1 MKSLRPNAYRVLG
14 LPGEATWE
22 EIKRVAER
30 LRGLESWGSWSSPW
44 DMPMLGTVRRE
55 PSDIDAAVARLADTT
70 ERLRDR
76 LLWFH
81 ERDAES
87 AVSYLTTA
95 SIRDALEGWSTTTL
109 PVAKHDASV
118 VALLAALT
126 LDHDVE
132 DPALWNRMLREWAE
146 ATGRDEY
153 WLEVMRVEM
162 DGGFETPASLGDLRD
177 LRDSALS
184 QPAGVLL
191 DRARAAILDG
201 EGQIATRALGVLREA
216 LPTALFDE
224 LCGELAAHLWGGATS
239 TAPTRKA
246 HHVESQPR
254 PAPPKPVVVE
264 PAVEP
269 PAPWATPPASTASE
283 QEPAE
288 PTAEAPAVADPSEEP
303 PVPRIDR
310 RMMSERLARLRAMSS
325 STPPVD
331 RAPEPMDRAPE
342 PVVPTPE
349 PVVRTPEPVVRTPEP
364 VVPTPEPV
372 IRAPEPVVHTTEPI
386 PERPPVEEPRAEIPA
401 PPPADEARIPAAVA
415 QIPPSPPEPMVAE
428 LAPAEPTPAE
438 PDSAKPSEPAFPPR
452 SLPRVS
458 RRVLAGAVLAAAIA
472 TLFLLAPWP
481 RSFHPSGPVVA
492 TTPENPMRATL
503 FTRMEAADDAI
514 ARLLMDRNENHT
526 ERAFLRRT
534 IADYRTLLDDYH
546 WRMERSLPYDPVG
559 YSRVNGYLRDDLAR
573 YLASTADAR
582 AIADRYNA
590 LLREHSRLVAQYNE
604 LAP

>member
-55 PSDIDAAVARLADTT
+55 PADIDAAVARLADTT

-132 DPALWNRMLREWAE
+132 DPALWNRMLGEWSE
-146 ATGRDEY
+146 AIGRDEY
-153 WLEVMRVEM
+153 WLEIMRVEM
-162 DGGFETPASLGDLRD
+162 DGGFETPAGLGDLRD
-177 LRDSALS
+177 LRDTALS
-184 QPAGVLL
+184 HPAGVLL

-216 LPTALFDE
+216 LPTPLFDE

-239 TAPTRKA
+239 TPPTRKA
-246 HHVESQPR
+246 HPVGSPPR
-254 PAPPKPVVVE
+254 PAPPKPVVRE
-264 PAVEP
+264 PTVEP
-269 PAPWATPPASTASE
+269 PAPWSQPPDSTASE
-283 QEPAE
+283 PEPAE
-288 PTAEAPAVADPSEEP
+288 PAAETPAVADMSEEP

-310 RMMSERLARLRAMSS
+310 RVMSERLARLRAMSS

-331 RAPEPMDRAPE
+331 RVPE
-342 PVVPTPE
+342 PVAP
-349 PVVRTPEPVVRTPEP
+349 TPEP

-372 IRAPEPVVHTTEPI
+372 ARAPEPVVRAPEPVVHTDEPI
-386 PERPPVEEPRAEIPA
+386 PEPLPVEEPRAETTA
-401 PPPADEARIPAAVA
+401 PPPADEAPVPAVA
-415 QIPPSPPEPMVAE
+415 ADIPPPPPEPIVGE
-428 LAPAEPTPAE
+428 PAPAEPAE
-438 PDSAKPSEPAFPPR
+438 TKPSEPALRPR
-452 SLPRVS
+452 RLPRVS
-458 RRVLAGAVLAAAIA
+458 RRVLAGAALAAAIA

-546 WRMERSLPYDPVG
+546 WRMEHSLPYDPVG

-573 YLASTADAR
+573 YLASTSDAR